1 MAVRMTAIHVVH
13 PGTSHEHIATL
24 KGTDDASGRQFEDT
38 RAGWH
43 DWVKSGGVAYDR
55 DARGNLAYVAARV
68 SSAGN
73 KYVQTQ
79 RDGIYTDNLM
89 ALPRY

>member
-1 MAVRMTAIHVVH
+1 VAVRFTAIHVVY
-13 PGTSHEHIATL
+13 PGTHHEHIARLRGVNDST
-24 KGTDDASGRQFEDT
+24 GGNVEDT
-38 RAGWH
+38 RAAWH
-43 DWVKSGGVAYDR
+43 DWVKGGGVAYDR
-55 DARGNLAYVAARV
+55 DARGNVAYVAARV

-73 KYVQTQ
+73 KYVQTV